1 MHTALHSVA
10 DSDFDCPL
18 LDSQRRPICRAT
30 PTLTSPDE
38 RRRRVFCLND
48 NHDNCPFYL
57 SYLLKRS
64 RPNSRHSRH
73 NEFSQ
78 K

>member
-1 MHTALHSVA
+1 MYYAGNPSA
-10 DSDFDCPL
+10 NYDFDCPL
-18 LDSQRRPICRAT
+18 LDGQRPLCRAT
-30 PTLTSPDE
+30 QSLTAPDE
-38 RRRRVFCLND
+38 RRQRVFCLND

-57 SYLLKRS
+57 SYLLRRS
-64 RPNSRHSRH
+64 RPNSRHSRQ